1 MNEVDRQVAAL
12 QAQSEEKNK
21 TEYSVEVES
30 EDISQPTEEKEVE
43 IPQETKTF
51 EAEVVE
57 DDGQEE
63 PVVEDK
69 SKQEEV
75 KTEEDQPK
83 EDSKQKYSKSVQKR
97 FDEYAYQLGESKRR
111 EEEAIQIAQAIK
123 NERDKIQEELQKLN
137 SGYVNEMGGRLTGS
151 MEAAKAKLKKA
162 MEDQDYDA
170 VANAQLEIGRLGAEQ
185 SQYEKMK
192 AQEEARAKAPKQ
204 EREVEIP
211 QAPAQQQAVKDPK
224 AEAWAVE
231 NDWFGT
237 DKVMTN
243 VAYAIHEDLVN
254 QGVDPRTDYYYS
266 EIDKRMRENLPHK
279 FQQDSSS
286 EEPARQQPV
295 QTVASAHRN
304 RGTGRNVVKLSSSE
318 AAIAKRLGLSNEQYA
333 SEKLK
338 LQRR

>member
-1 MNEVDRQVAAL
+1 LTKRNL
-12 QAQSEEKNK
+12 KK
-21 TEYSVEVES
+21 
-30 EDISQPTEEKEVE
+30 
-43 IPQETKTF
+43 IPNI
-51 EAEVVE
+51 
-57 DDGQEE
+57 
-63 PVVEDK
+63 
-69 SKQEEV
+69 
-75 KTEEDQPK
+75 
-83 EDSKQKYSKSVQKR
+83 KYSKSVQKR
-97 FDEYAYQLGESKRR
+97 FDEYAYQLGESRRR
-111 EEEAIQIAQAIK
+111 EEEAITIAQAIK
-123 NERDKIQEELQKLN
+123 AERDKIKDELGKLN

-151 MEAAKAKLKKA
+151 IEAAKSKLKKA

-170 VANAQLEIGRLGAEQ
+170 VANAQFEIGKLSTEQ
-185 SQYEKMK
+185 SRYEQIK
-192 AQEEARAKAPKQ
+192 AQQEALANAPKQ
-204 EREVEIP
+204 EREIEIP
-211 QAPAQQQAVKDPK
+211 KLQPQQPVKDPK
-224 AEAWAVE
+224 AESWAE
-231 NDWFGT
+231 KNEWFGT

-279 FQQDSSS
+279 FEQNSSS

>member
-1 MNEVDRQVAAL
+1 MNEVDRQVAEL
-12 QAQSEEKNK
+12 QANK
-21 TEYSVEVES
+21 ENKKEQYSVEVES
-30 EDISQPTEEKEVE
+30 EDVAEATEEKEIE
-43 IPQETKTF
+43 LPQKENTF
-51 EAEVVE
+51 EAEVTE
-57 DDGQEE
+57 DA

-75 KTEEDQPK
+75 KTEEEPK
-83 EDSKQKYSKSVQKR
+83 KDSKEKYSKNVQKR
-97 FDEYAYQLGESKRR
+97 FDEYAYQLGESRRR
-111 EEEAIQIAQAIK
+111 EEEAIKIAQVLK
-123 NERDKIQEELQKLN
+123 SERDKVQQELSKLN
-137 SGYVNEMGGRLTGS
+137 TGYVGAEGGRIESS

-162 MEDQDYDA
+162 MDDQDA
-170 VANAQLEIGRLGAEQ
+170 EAMAAANLELGKLGADQARYEQ
-185 SQYEKMK
+185 LK
-192 AQEEARAKAPKQ
+192 AQQEALAKAPKQ
-204 EREVEIP
+204 EKEVEIP
-211 QAPAQQQAVKDPK
+211 KAQEQAPVKDPK

-231 NDWFGT
+231 NDWFGR

-254 QGVDPRTDYYYS
+254 QGVDPRTDYYYT

-279 FQQDSSS
+279 FQQDSSP
-286 EEPARQQPV
+286 EEPAAQQPV
-295 QTVASAHRN
+295 QTVASANRN

>member
-1 MNEVDRQVAAL
+1 MNEVDRQVAEL
-12 QAQSEEKNK
+12 QAQVGNK
-21 TEYSVEVES
+21 AKQEYSVEVES
-30 EDISQPTEEKEVE
+30 EDIASQTEENEIE
-43 IPQETKTF
+43 IPQERKTF
-51 EAEVVE
+51 EAEVDE
-57 DDGQEE
+57 TQGD

-75 KTEEDQPK
+75 EEPK

-97 FDEYAYQLGESKRR
+97 FDEYAYQLGESRRR
-111 EEEAIQIAQAIK
+111 EEEAIAIAQAIK
-123 NERDKIQEELQKLN
+123 AERDKIKDELGKLN
-137 SGYVNEMGGRLTGS
+137 SGYVTEMGGRLTGS

-185 SQYEKMK
+185 SQYEQMK
-192 AQEEARAKAPKQ
+192 AQQEALAKAPKQ

-211 QAPAQQQAVKDPK
+211 KAPQQQPVKDPK
-224 AEAWAVE
+224 AESWAAE
-231 NDWFGT
+231 NEWFGT

-279 FQQDSSS
+279 FEQNSSS

-304 RGTGRNVVKLSSSE
+304 RGTGRNVFKLSCSE
-318 AAIAKRLGLSNEQYA
+318 ADIEKRLGLSNEQYA

>member
-1 MNEVDRQVAAL
+1 MNEVDRQVAEL
-12 QAQSEEKNK
+12 QAQVGNK
-21 TEYSVEVES
+21 AKQEYSVEVES
-30 EDISQPTEEKEVE
+30 EDIASQTEENEIE
-43 IPQETKTF
+43 IPQERKTF
-51 EAEVVE
+51 EVEVDETQE
-57 DDGQEE
+57 D

-75 KTEEDQPK
+75 KDEEEPK
-83 EDSKQKYSKSVQKR
+83 EDSKNKYSKSVQKR
-97 FDEYAYQLGESKRR
+97 FDEYAYQLGESRRR

-123 NERDKIQEELQKLN
+123 AERDKIQEELGKLN
-137 SGYVNEMGGRLTGS
+137 SGYVTEMGGRLTGS

-170 VANAQLEIGRLGAEQ
+170 VANAQIEIGRLGAEQ
-185 SQYEKMK
+185 SQYEQMK
-192 AQEEARAKAPKQ
+192 AQQEVTAKAPKQ

-211 QAPAQQQAVKDPK
+211 KAPQQQPVKDPK
-224 AEAWAVE
+224 AEVWASE
-231 NDWFGT
+231 NEWFGT

-279 FQQDSSS
+279 FEQNSSS

>member
-1 MNEVDRQVAAL
+1 MNEVDRQVAEL
-12 QAQSEEKNK
+12 QAQSKNK
-21 TEYSVEVES
+21 PTQEYSVEVES
-30 EDISQPTEEKEVE
+30 EDIPDATDENEIE
-43 IPQETKTF
+43 IPQKKQTF
-51 EAEVVE
+51 EAEVDEVE
-57 DDGQEE
+57 EQPKAE
-63 PVVEDK
+63 VVE
-69 SKQEEV
+69 EE
-75 KTEEDQPK
+75 PK

-97 FDEYAYQLGESKRR
+97 FDEYAYQLGESRRR
-111 EEEAIQIAQAIK
+111 EEEAIAIAEAIK
-123 NERDKIQEELQKLN
+123 ADRDKIQEEFRKLN
-137 SGYVNEMGGRLTGS
+137 SGYVNEFGGRLTGS

-170 VANAQLEIGRLGAEQ
+170 VASAQLEIGRLGAEQ
-185 SQYEKMK
+185 TRYEQMK
-192 AQEEARAKAPKQ
+192 SQEEERAKAPRQ
-204 EREVEIP
+204 EQEVRMP
-211 QAPAQQQAVKDPK
+211 QRQEQPVKDPR
-224 AEAWAVE
+224 AEAWAAE
-231 NDWFGT
+231 NEWFGT

-279 FQQDSSS
+279 FKQDSSN

>member
-1 MNEVDRQVAAL
+1 MNEVDRQVAEL
-12 QAQSEEKNK
+12 QAQVGNK
-21 TEYSVEVES
+21 AKQEYSVEVES
-30 EDISQPTEEKEVE
+30 EDIASQTEENEIE
-43 IPQETKTF
+43 IPQEKKTF
-51 EAEVVE
+51 EAEVDE
-57 DDGQEE
+57 TQEE

-75 KTEEDQPK
+75 EEPK
-83 EDSKQKYSKSVQKR
+83 EDSKNKYSKSVQKR
-97 FDEYAYQLGESKRR
+97 FDEYAYQLGESRRR
-111 EEEAIQIAQAIK
+111 EEEAIAIAQAIK
-123 NERDKIQEELQKLN
+123 AERDKIQEELGKLN
-137 SGYVNEMGGRLTGS
+137 SGYVTEMGGRLTGS

-185 SQYEKMK
+185 GQYERMK
-192 AQEEARAKAPKQ
+192 AQQEALAKAPKQ
-204 EREVEIP
+204 EREIEIP
-211 QAPAQQQAVKDPK
+211 KVQPQQPVKDPK
-224 AEAWAVE
+224 AESWAE
-231 NDWFGT
+231 KNEWFGRY
-237 DKVMTN
+237 KVMTN

>member
-1 MNEVDRQVAAL
+1 MNEVDRQVAEL
-12 QAQSEEKNK
+12 QAQVGNK
-21 TEYSVEVES
+21 AKQEYSVEVES
-30 EDISQPTEEKEVE
+30 EDIASQTEENEIE
-43 IPQETKTF
+43 IPQEKKTF
-51 EAEVVE
+51 EAEVDE
-57 DDGQEE
+57 TQEE

-75 KTEEDQPK
+75 KDEEEPK
-83 EDSKQKYSKSVQKR
+83 EDSKNKYSKSVQKR
-97 FDEYAYQLGESKRR
+97 FDEYAYQLGESRRR

-123 NERDKIQEELQKLN
+123 AERDKIQEELGKLN
-137 SGYVNEMGGRLTGS
+137 SGYVTEMGGRLTGS

-185 SQYEKMK
+185 GQYEQMK
-192 AQEEARAKAPKQ
+192 AQQEARANAPKQ

-211 QAPAQQQAVKDPK
+211 KAPQQQPVKDPK
-224 AEAWAVE
+224 AEAWASE
-231 NDWFGT
+231 NEWFGT

-279 FQQDSSS
+279 FEQNSSS

>member
-1 MNEVDRQVAAL
+1 MNEVDRQVAEL
-12 QAQSEEKNK
+12 QAQVGNK
-21 TEYSVEVES
+21 AKKEYFVEVES
-30 EDISQPTEEKEVE
+30 EDIASQTEENEIE
-43 IPQETKTF
+43 IPQERKTF
-51 EAEVVE
+51 EVEVDETQE
-57 DDGQEE
+57 D

-75 KTEEDQPK
+75 KDEEEPK
-83 EDSKQKYSKSVQKR
+83 EDSKNKYSKSVQKR
-97 FDEYAYQLGESKRR
+97 FDEYAYQLGESRRR

-123 NERDKIQEELQKLN
+123 AERDKIQEELGKLN
-137 SGYVNEMGGRLTGS
+137 SGYVTEMGGRLTGS
-151 MEAAKAKLKKA
+151 IEAAKAKLKKA

-170 VANAQLEIGRLGAEQ
+170 VANAQIEIGRLGAEQ
-185 SQYEKMK
+185 SQYEQMK
-192 AQEEARAKAPKQ
+192 TQQEVRAKAPKQ

-211 QAPAQQQAVKDPK
+211 KAPQQQPVKDPK
-224 AEAWAVE
+224 AEVWASE
-231 NDWFGT
+231 NEWFGT

-279 FQQDSSS
+279 FEQNSSS

>member
-1 MNEVDRQVAAL
+1 MNEVDRQVAEL
-12 QAQSEEKNK
+12 QAQVGNK
-21 TEYSVEVES
+21 AKKEYFVEVES
-30 EDISQPTEEKEVE
+30 EDIASQTEENEIE
-43 IPQETKTF
+43 IPQERKTF
-51 EAEVVE
+51 EVEVDE
-57 DDGQEE
+57 TQGD

-75 KTEEDQPK
+75 KDEEEPK
-83 EDSKQKYSKSVQKR
+83 EDSKNKYSKSVQKR
-97 FDEYAYQLGESKRR
+97 FDEYAYQLGESRRR

-123 NERDKIQEELQKLN
+123 AERDKIQEELGKLN
-137 SGYVNEMGGRLTGS
+137 SGYVTEMGGRLTGS

-170 VANAQLEIGRLGAEQ
+170 VANAQIEIGRLGAEQ
-185 SQYEKMK
+185 SQYEQIK
-192 AQEEARAKAPKQ
+192 AQQEVRAKAPKQ

-211 QAPAQQQAVKDPK
+211 KAPQQQPVKDPK
-224 AEAWAVE
+224 AEVWASE
-231 NDWFGT
+231 NEWFGT

-279 FQQDSSS
+279 FEQNSSS

>member
-1 MNEVDRQVAAL
+1 MNEVDRQVAEL
-12 QAQSEEKNK
+12 QGQVGNK
-21 TEYSVEVES
+21 AKQEYSVEVES
-30 EDISQPTEEKEVE
+30 EDIASQTEENEIE
-43 IPQETKTF
+43 IPQERKTF
-51 EAEVVE
+51 EAEVDE
-57 DDGQEE
+57 TQGD

-75 KTEEDQPK
+75 EEPK
-83 EDSKQKYSKSVQKR
+83 EDSKHKYSKSVQKR
-97 FDEYAYQLGESKRR
+97 FDEYAYQLGESRRR
-111 EEEAIQIAQAIK
+111 EEEAIAIAQAIK
-123 NERDKIQEELQKLN
+123 AERDKIKDELGKLN

-170 VANAQLEIGRLGAEQ
+170 VANAQFEIGKLSTEQ
-185 SQYEKMK
+185 SRYEQIK
-192 AQEEARAKAPKQ
+192 AQQEALANAPKQ
-204 EREVEIP
+204 EREIEIP
-211 QAPAQQQAVKDPK
+211 KVQPQPPVKDPK
-224 AEAWAVE
+224 AESWAE
-231 NDWFGT
+231 KNEWFGT

-279 FQQDSSS
+279 FEQNSSS

>member
-1 MNEVDRQVAAL
+1 MNEVDRQVAEL
-12 QAQSEEKNK
+12 QGQVGNK
-21 TEYSVEVES
+21 AKQEYSVEVES
-30 EDISQPTEEKEVE
+30 EDIASPTEENEIE
-43 IPQETKTF
+43 IPQERKTF
-51 EAEVVE
+51 EAEVDE
-57 DDGQEE
+57 TQGD

-75 KTEEDQPK
+75 EEPK

-97 FDEYAYQLGESKRR
+97 FDEYAYQLGESRRR
-111 EEEAIQIAQAIK
+111 EEEAIAIAQAIK
-123 NERDKIQEELQKLN
+123 AERDKIKDELGKLN

-170 VANAQLEIGRLGAEQ
+170 VANAQFEIGKLSTEQ
-185 SQYEKMK
+185 SRYEQIK
-192 AQEEARAKAPKQ
+192 AQQEALANAPKQ
-204 EREVEIP
+204 EREIEIP
-211 QAPAQQQAVKDPK
+211 KVQPQQPVKDPK
-224 AEAWAVE
+224 AESWAE
-231 NDWFGT
+231 KNEWFGT

>member
-12 QAQSEEKNK
+12 QAQSEQNK
-21 TEYSVEVES
+21 KAEYSVEVES
-30 EDISQPTEEKEVE
+30 EDTSIPVEEKEVE

-75 KTEEDQPK
+75 EVEEPK
-83 EDSKQKYSKSVQKR
+83 KDSKEKYSKSVQKR
-97 FDEYAYQLGESKRR
+97 FDEYAYQLGESRRR
-111 EEEAIQIAQAIK
+111 EEEAIKIAQAIK
-123 NERDKIQEELQKLN
+123 AERDKIQEELGKLN

-162 MEDQDYDA
+162 MEEQDYDA
-170 VANAQLEIGRLGAEQ
+170 VASAQLEIGKLGAEQ
-185 SQYEKMK
+185 TRYEQMK
-192 AQEEARAKAPKQ
+192 ASEEARAKDPK
-204 EREVEIP
+204 EKEIEIP
-211 QAPAQQQAVKDPK
+211 KPQPQAVKDPK
-224 AEAWAVE
+224 AESWAE
-231 NDWFGT
+231 QNEWFGR